1 MAEWS
6 KAVVSGT
13 ILFGGV
19 GSNPTPCI
27 FFSDTHTGL
36 HPFFPHL
43 SSFFLLFVFYT
54 THAPLVSETVWP
66 SGLRRVTRNH
76 FSSGGVGSNPAAV
89 VFLFDD
95 TDHDYPRLSHDL
107 FEASLAQ
114 SVERAALN
122 RTVVG
127 SSPTGSVFYS
137 FPFSF
142 FFIHTLSCLFLF
154 FPLPHPVGLCFFLM
168 LSYSEVSWCSWLSHH
183 FDVVRVPGSSP
194 GETTFFD
201 FPF

>member
-89 VFLFDD
+89 VFSFF
-95 TDHDYPRLSHDL
+95 LS
-107 FEASLAQ
+107 
-114 SVERAALN
+114 
-122 RTVVG
+122 
-127 SSPTGSVFYS
+127 FYS
-137 FPFSF
+137 SYPFHLLQPSDSVAEWSKAVDLKSISLWERRFEPCHCRFLLLCSFLHSFLFSF
-142 FFIHTLSCLFLF
+142 FPPSALCSRPR
-154 FPLPHPVGLCFFLM
+154 PLG
-168 LSYSEVSWCSWLSHH
+168 
-183 FDVVRVPGSSP
+183 R
-194 GETTFFD
+194 
-201 FPF
+201 